1 MAPGGDHAATG
12 ARSWQVSQASGAAA
26 LAGSSSYFD
35 EGTRTKIT
43 QSLAMVHEQLV
54 ESLQPMIESAR
65 FTVLPVMQQISDF
78 MPQVTSLAEKAGQM
92 ADFIRRWV
100 SNWSG
105 NVDPDKAWAVTAE
118 GIPLAFVPHAQLV
131 DELIA
136 VNDRDARLEI
146 MLRSKK
152 LILSDC
158 RAALQPDEDDPLPES
173 ISMLPPCFSRPSTS
187 WRLDMLPRLGRS
199 GPVSST
205 LR

>member
-1 MAPGGDHAATG
+1 MAGLKL
-12 ARSWQVSQASGAAA
+12 RVRRA

-78 MPQVTSLAEKAGQM
+78 MPQATSLAEKAGQM

-146 MLRSKK
+146 MLRRRNSSSVTAARHFSRMRM
-152 LILSDC
+152 IRFLSRFRCC
-158 RAALQPDEDDPLPES
+158 R
-173 ISMLPPCFSRPSTS
+173 PCFSRPSTS
-187 WRLDMLPRLGRS
+187 WRLDM
-199 GPVSST
+199 
-205 LR
+205 